1 MSQSELRKVVYQFIK
16 CNLAGKVIKNED
28 TGINVQITVSAGRK
42 TAYGEAM
49 YLKKAS
55 VVQIIPQVIR
65 YAKYNNFGAQKSTDA
80 KNILGYLNYK
90 CKCTMIDGKTECLR
104 LAIRLQ
110 NDGKFYYNIEINK
123 ITS

>member
-1 MSQSELRKVVYQFIK
+1 MNQSALRKIVYQFIK
-16 CNLAGKVIKNED
+16 NNFVGKIIRNED
-28 TGINVQITVSAGRK
+28 TGINVQITVSSGRK

-49 YLKKAS
+49 YLKKAAA
-55 VVQIIPQVIR
+55 VQILPNLIR
-65 YAKYNNFGAQKSTDA
+65 CAKYNNFGKKKPTDA
-80 KNILGYLNYK
+80 KNVIGYLNYK
-90 CKCTMIDGKTECLR
+90 CKCKIDGKSECLR